1 MKLPLFITRLQLSFT
16 KRFLSQ
22 SPFVYVAIG
31 DSAAEGIGATSH
43 ERSYTGILHTSLKKY
58 KKNVVY
64 HNLGK
69 LGAPIEDVMTR
80 QLEKAIELQPDIVT
94 ISVGANDLRVRT
106 NPSTFEKKLRTLL
119 YRLQTETKAHVV
131 MNTVPD
137 FSHAP
142 VIPRFFRHVSRFGI
156 RYVNK
161 IITKVAKERR
171 IVLVDL
177 FDHGSY
183 YSQHFPEAIAKDG
196 FHPSDIGY
204 AIWANALLAEIKQ
217 LLKPTKTISSL

>member
-1 MKLPLFITRLQLSFT
+1 MKLPIFITRYKNSFA
-16 KRFLSQ
+16 KRFLFKKSY
-22 SPFVYVAIG
+22 VYVAIG
-31 DSAAEGIGATSH
+31 DSAAEGVGASTH
-43 ERSYTGILHTSLKKY
+43 ERSYTGILHTSIKRY
-58 KKNVVY
+58 RKNVVY
-64 HNLGK
+64 YNLGK
-69 LGAPIEDVMTR
+69 HGAPIEDVMTR
-80 QLEKAIELQPDIVT
+80 QLEKAIELQPDIIT

-106 NPSTFEKKLRTLL
+106 SPKTFEKKLRTLL
-119 YRLQTETKAHVV
+119 YRLQTETNAHVV

-161 IITKVAKERR
+161 IITKVAKERE

-204 AIWANALLAEIKQ
+204 AIWANALLAEIKHV
-217 LLKPTKTISSL
+217 LNPKKVVPTS